1 MLIMPVFTVFNAKI
15 CPAIQRI
22 LLSLALSGSLC
33 HGALAQERITRYGA
47 WSQGHAAGKMVVNES
62 TQGTGPLAR
71 TEWRIQYHYLDNGRG
86 PTLSET
92 LLVDAQGRLLQ
103 HAVTGRSEFGS
114 PVRESFS
121 RSGDQAQWNSG
132 ADQGSARLGSEE
144 LAFYSAME
152 SSPGVLSPLLRIAH
166 RLGLD
171 SVPSLPR
178 GATRIEVLDRML
190 WRKPEGEAISVALA
204 LVALHGADVFPTLA
218 WVRDD
223 ADRAFFADVGP
234 GWSLIE
240 EGFEA
245 AAPELLA
252 RQDAAE
258 QARLKALMSA
268 VRQPLPGK
276 TLIRGARWFDA
287 PAAVMREPEDVL
299 IEKGRII
306 ARGAAASAQGDITN
320 TIDAPGSSLLPGL
333 WDMHV
338 HVGKSDLLLHLAA
351 GVTTVRDLSN
361 DNPYLAALQK
371 QLQQGELLGPR
382 VLANGFIEGES
393 PFSARGGFVV
403 SSLDEALK
411 AVDWYAERGYTQ
423 LKLYNSFKPEW
434 VGPTVAYAHKKGLK
448 VGGHV
453 PAFMRA
459 ADVLDAG
466 FDEIHHINQVMLN
479 FFVKPKDDTRT
490 LLRFYLVG
498 DNAHRINLDGPEAR
512 GFISQLVQRRTVVD
526 PTLATFEGSFK
537 QRQGQLNPSY
547 YDIAEHLPPQF
558 ARSLRRNSMDIN
570 ASNAKRFSAS
580 YDKMLALVAKMHQA
594 GVPLVAGTDDFP
606 GLMFPRELALYVK
619 AGIPPGEVLRMA
631 TVGSAKVAGLAQDVG
646 AIEVGQRADLILVN
660 GDPTRDIN
668 AIRRV
673 QLVFRDGVMLDP
685 AHVWRAH
692 GITPFAALPTIQ
704 RP

>member
-1 MLIMPVFTVFNAKI
+1 MPVSSVFNAKI
-15 CPAIQRI
+15 CPAIQRV
-22 LLSLALSGSLC
+22 LLATLLLAGC
-33 HGALAQERITRYGA
+33 HLGATGQERITRYGVWA
-47 WSQGHAAGKMVVNES
+47 QGHAAGKMVVSES
-62 TQGTGPLAR
+62 GTGAAAQGL

-92 LLVDAQGRLLQ
+92 LRVDAQGRLLLHQ
-103 HAVTGRSEFGS
+103 ISGRSEFGS
-114 PVRESFS
+114 PIREAYG
-121 RSGDQAQWNSG
+121 RSGDSGHWDSG
-132 ADQGSARLGSEE
+132 ADRGSATLSTEE
-144 LAFYSAME
+144 LAFYSPME
-152 SSPGVLSPLLRIAH
+152 GSPGALSALLKTAH
-166 RLGLD
+166 SLGLD
-171 SVPSLPR
+171 TVPTLPR
-178 GATRIEVLDRML
+178 GATRIEVLDRLL
-190 WRKPEGEAISVALA
+190 WRLPGGEAPTLALA
-204 LVALHGADVFPTLA
+204 LVALHGADVFPALA

-223 ADRAFFADVGP
+223 ADRTFFADLGP

-252 RQDAAE
+252 RQEAAE
-258 QARLKALMSA
+258 SARLKSLMSA

-299 IEKGRII
+299 IENGRIV
-306 ARGAAASAQGDITN
+306 ARGPAASSHTNITN

-338 HVGKSDLLLHLAA
+338 HVGRSDLLLHLAA

-361 DNPYLAALQK
+361 DNTYLGKLQQ
-371 QLQQGELLGPR
+371 QLTQGELLGPR

-403 SSLDEALK
+403 NTLDDALK
-411 AVDWYAERGYTQ
+411 AVDWYADRGYTQ

-434 VGPTVAYAHKKGLK
+434 VKPTVAHAHKKGLK

-459 ADVLDAG
+459 ADVLEAG

-512 GFISQLVQRRTVVD
+512 AFVGQLVKRQTVVD
-526 PTLATFEGSFK
+526 PTLSTFEGSFK

-547 YDIAEHLPPQF
+547 HDIAEHLPPQF
-558 ARSLRRNSMDIN
+558 ARSLRRNSMDVN
-570 ASNAKRFSAS
+570 NSNAKRFSAS
-580 YDKMLALVAKMHQA
+580 YDKMLALVGKMHQA
-594 GVPLVAGTDDFP
+594 GVSLVAGTDDFP
-606 GLMFPRELALYVK
+606 GLMYPRELALYVK

-631 TVGSAKVAGLAQDVG
+631 TVGSAQVAGLAQDVG
-646 AIEVGQRADLILVN
+646 AIEVGQRADLILVS

-668 AIRRV
+668 AVRRV
-673 QLVFRDGVMLDP
+673 QLVIRDGVMLDP
-685 AHVWRAH
+685 AHIWRAH
-692 GITPFAALPTIQ
+692 GITPFAALPTLQ

>member
-1 MLIMPVFTVFNAKI
+1 MPASSVFNAKI
-15 CPAIQRI
+15 CPAFQRV
-22 LLSLALSGSLC
+22 LVATLLLGGLSLSAT
-33 HGALAQERITRYGA
+33 AQERVTRYGA
-47 WSQGHAAGKMVVNES
+47 WAQGHAAGKMVVTES
-62 TQGTGPLAR
+62 SSGSSPQAV
-71 TEWRIQYHYLDNGRG
+71 TEWRIHYHYLDNGRG
-86 PTLSET
+86 PTLAET
-92 LLVDAQGRLLQ
+92 LRVDAEGRLLLHQ
-103 HAVTGRSEFGS
+103 VSGRSEFGS
-114 PVRESFS
+114 PVREVFI
-121 RSGDQAQWNSG
+121 RSGDSARWDSG
-132 ADQGSARLGSEE
+132 ADQGSAKLSADE
-144 LAFYSAME
+144 LAFYSPME
-152 SSPGVLSPLLRIAH
+152 GSPGTLSPVLKTAQ

-171 SVPSLPR
+171 SVPTLPR
-178 GATRIEVLDRML
+178 GAARIEVLDRLL
-190 WRKPEGEAISVALA
+190 WRKSEAGSPTVALA
-204 LVALHGADVFPTLA
+204 LVALHGADVFPTLS

-240 EGFEA
+240 EGFET

-258 QARLKALMSA
+258 QARLKTLMSA

-287 PAAVMREPEDVL
+287 PAAMMREPEDVL
-299 IEKGRII
+299 IENGRII
-306 ARGAAASAQGDITN
+306 ARGAAASAHANITN

-361 DNPYLAALQK
+361 DNEYLGKLRQ
-371 QLQQGELLGPR
+371 QLGQGELLGPR

-403 SSLDEALK
+403 NSLGDALK
-411 AVDWYAERGYTQ
+411 AVDWYADKGYTQ

-434 VGPTVAYAHKKGLK
+434 VGPTVAHAHKKGLK

-459 ADVLDAG
+459 ADVLEAG

-498 DNAHRINLDGPEAR
+498 DNAHRINLDSPEAR
-512 GFISQLVQRRTVVD
+512 AFVGQLVKRQTVVD
-526 PTLATFEGSFK
+526 PTLSTFEGSFK

-547 YDIAEHLPPQF
+547 HDIAEHLPPQF
-558 ARSLRRNSMDIN
+558 ARSLRRYSMDVN
-570 ASNAKRFSAS
+570 NSNAKRFSAS

-594 GVPLVAGTDDFP
+594 GVPMVAGTDDFP
-606 GLMFPRELALYVK
+606 GLMYPRELALYVK

-631 TVGSAKVAGLAQDVG
+631 TVGSAKVAGLAQEVG
-646 AIEVGQRADLILVN
+646 AIEVGQRADLILVS

-668 AIRRV
+668 AVRRV
-673 QLVFRDGVMLDP
+673 QLVIRDGVMLDP
-685 AHVWRAH
+685 AHIWRAH
-692 GITPFAALPTIQ
+692 GITPFAAMPALQ